1 MNQKKLSVFYKSV
14 QDVQQWLKEISDY
27 MEDSRET
34 VAYHAMRGTLFALR
48 DRLTLE
54 EAFQLSA
61 QLPLIVRGLYFEGY
75 KPTGKPAK
83 SNREEFINQV
93 NKELQVAG
101 RANPEVAIRA
111 VFHVIRDHISAGEV
125 EDVKNMMPENL
136 RDLWAVKV

>member
-1 MNQKKLSVFYKSV
+1 M
-14 QDVQQWLKEISDY
+14 
-27 MEDSRET
+27 
-34 VAYHAMRGTLFALR
+34 R

-54 EAFQLSA
+54 EAFQISA